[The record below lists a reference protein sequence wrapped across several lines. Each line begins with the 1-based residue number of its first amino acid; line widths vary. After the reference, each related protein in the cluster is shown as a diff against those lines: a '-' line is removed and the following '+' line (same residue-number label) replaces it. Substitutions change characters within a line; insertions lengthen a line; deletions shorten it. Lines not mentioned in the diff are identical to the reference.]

1 MAFIKAQSV
10 TLWIFLLLAGTL
22 PAGGSHLLAVPEDVG
37 PKFVSFQSFGD
48 EMCALPGPAGRS
60 GPYSELMLQ
69 AAVQNAMAGRTEAES
84 RQVDRAPLRYIK
96 DPYPAWSSVAV
107 NPENDMVVVTDENL
121 HRIVEYRRTDNT
133 PANVEIT
140 EPRRVIGGNQTNTEM
155 MCGVY
160 IDPKTLEVRVTNN
173 DTVNWLPV
181 FSREARGNVPPD
193 RKLATPHRTWG
204 IAADE
209 IRQELYVTL
218 QNPSAVVVYRKDAV
232 GDNAPLRFLE
242 GDATRLADARGL
254 AVDTVNNV
262 IVVGNH
268 GHRQFYGG
276 EAVSTLPGTWQ
287 DWVAEHGFPVQ
298 TGLRQLPRRTRPE
311 LGARFEEP
319 SINIY
324 ALGASGNTAPLRVIQ
339 GSRTQ
344 LNWPGH
350 VAVHEGRQEIFV
362 ANDAGDGILV
372 FKLSDNGNVAPTRVL
387 KGQRTG
393 IFAPTGVA
401 IDRIN
406 NELWVANMGNYGVTV
421 YPLTASGD
429 AAPIRTI
436 RAGPRG
442 KTALMIGNPGAVGYD
457 TKRQEI
463 LVPN

>member
-1 MAFIKAQSV
+1 MSFVKAWSMK
-10 TLWIFLLLAGTL
+10 LWLFWLAGTL
-22 PAGGSHLLAVPEDVG
+22 LAGGSLVLAGREDPGPE
-37 PKFVSFQSFGD
+37 FVSFQSFED
-48 EMCALPGPAGRS
+48 QMCPLPAGPGERVM
-60 GPYSELMLQ
+60 PYSRYRLEAGQ
-69 AAVQNAMAGRTEAES
+69 IDGGGRTAAQS
-84 RQVDRAPLRYIK
+84 QQVDRAPLRYIK
-96 DPYPAWSSVAV
+96 DPHPAWSSVAV
-107 NPENDMVVVTDENL
+107 NPENDMVVVTDETL

-133 PANVEIT
+133 PADADLT
-140 EPRRVIGGNQTNTEM
+140 EPRRVIGGDQTNTEM

-160 IDPKTLEVRVTNN
+160 IDPKTLDIRVTNN

-181 FSREARGNVPPD
+181 FSREARGNVTPD
-193 RKLATPHRTWG
+193 SKLATPHRTWG

-209 IRQELYVTL
+209 IRQELYVTI
-218 QNPSAVVVYRKDAV
+218 QSPSAVVVYRKGAE

-242 GDATRLADARGL
+242 GDATQLADARGL

-262 IVVGNH
+262 FVVGNH

-276 EAVSTLPGTWQ
+276 DAVSTVQGTWQ
-287 DWVAEHGFPVQ
+287 GWIAQNGFPLQ

-324 ALGASGNTAPLRVIQ
+324 RLGASGNTAPLRVIK

-350 VAVHEGRQEIFV
+350 VAVHEQRQEIFV
-362 ANDAGDGILV
+362 ANDAGDGVLV

-387 KGQRTG
+387 KGPRTG

-436 RAGPRG
+436 RGGPAG
-442 KTALMIGNPGAVGYD
+442 KTGLMIGNPGAVGYD